1 MRHSNS
7 RTLYAPR
14 ALVCADSFFS
24 RLGSSRPSRRYALAY
39 ASAVAC
45 VIMAGAAL
53 IAPRAAMA
61 ANMRS
66 ASTES
71 IGSIAD
77 ARVPLAA
84 FEADD
89 MEKASPA
96 RVEESSTY
104 LSVPF
109 ETVTV
114 SSADLYK
121 GETAVL
127 EEGREGLRRV
137 LTRNEFFEGAASP
150 VETVSSELVT
160 EPVAKKIAVGTAERP
175 ITASY
180 GSYIWPAN
188 GAVSSRYGFRGND
201 VGSSNHKGLDIAGKR
216 GDAIYAADG
225 GEVILADRSLAGY
238 GLLVQIQHDNGDV
251 TYYGHNDKLLVE
263 VGEKVQR
270 GQKIAEMGATGVA
283 SGVHC
288 HFEIRKDGIPVN
300 PEKYLP

>member
-1 MRHSNS
+1 
-7 RTLYAPR
+7 
-14 ALVCADSFFS
+14 
-24 RLGSSRPSRRYALAY
+24 
-39 ASAVAC
+39 
-45 VIMAGAAL
+45 MAGAAL